1 MFENGSAEMNF
12 AHFFLLEH
20 PKVNLQVVLLLKG
33 QVIQAG
39 MLENVCN
46 LYYKNGWKDVPG
58 KWHRVSLD
66 FTSAGSGLTAIPIY
80 SSLFNMV
87 PIIHCSFCC
96 SWYMKVKAAL
106 VGLPPLLTVSL
117 MLI

>member
-20 PKVNLQVVLLLKG
+20 PKVNLQVALLLKG

-46 LYYKNGWKDVPG
+46 LYYKNGWKDVPS

-66 FTSAGSGLTAIPIY
+66 FTSAGSG
-80 SSLFNMV
+80 
-87 PIIHCSFCC
+87 
-96 SWYMKVKAAL
+96 
-106 VGLPPLLTVSL
+106 
-117 MLI
+117 

>member
-12 AHFFLLEH
+12 AQIFLLEH
-20 PKVNLQVVLLLKG
+20 PKVNLQVELLKG